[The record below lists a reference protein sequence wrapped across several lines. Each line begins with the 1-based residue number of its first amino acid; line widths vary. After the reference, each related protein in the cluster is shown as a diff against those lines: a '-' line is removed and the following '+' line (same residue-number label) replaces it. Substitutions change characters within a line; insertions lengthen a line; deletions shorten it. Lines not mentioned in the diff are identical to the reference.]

1 MSIEINDSLW
11 REKIADYAKEFQ
23 KSMIESLNEE
33 WPLLM
38 EQVIRFTP
46 PKTLQQGRAAVSRD
60 IRKTMRP
67 FDPAAIRDSGLRD
80 VVERKDIAGYNAI
93 AANVKSGPMAGT
105 TAIAFSPEVHTRR
118 RNRIGRVG
126 AASRQVV
133 LGADARSLQTYI
145 KDVQSRVGFAKS
157 GWLAALRLV
166 GGRRAQAFV
175 ERQGTAGGRVVDE
188 RRDPD
193 NPSIT
198 AINST
203 PWASRRDEGNRII
216 NSAMF
221 MRSQAIVS
229 KIKTKLRLARQA
241 ARFDKAA

>member
-11 REKIADYAKEFQ
+11 REKIAAYAKEFQ
-23 KSMIESLNEE
+23 KGMIESLNEE

-46 PKTLQQGRAAVSRD
+46 PKTLAQGRAAVNRD

-67 FDPAAIRDSGLRD
+67 FDPAAIRSSGIQEIVD
-80 VVERKDIAGYNAI
+80 KKDIQGYNAV
-93 AANVKSGPMAGT
+93 ASRVTSGPMRGT
-105 TAIAFSPEVHTRR
+105 TAVAFSPEVHTRR

-126 AASRQVV
+126 SSSAQVV
-133 LGADARSLQTYI
+133 LGADARSLQLYI
-145 KDVQSRVGFAKS
+145 KDVQNRVGWAKA

-166 GGRRAQAFV
+166 GGRRAQSFV
-175 ERQGTAGGRVVDE
+175 ERQGTGGGRVVDE
-188 RRDPD
+188 RSNTE

-203 PWASRRDEGNRII
+203 PWASRRDEGNRIV
-216 NSAMF
+216 NSALF
-221 MRSQAIVS
+221 MRSQSIVS
-229 KIKTKLRLARQA
+229 KIKTKLRLAGQNA
-241 ARFDKAA
+241 GFKKAA

>member
-1 MSIEINDSLW
+1 VSITINDSVW
-11 REKIADYAKEFQ
+11 RDKIALYAAAFQ
-23 KSMIESLNEE
+23 KNMVEALNEE

-46 PKTLQQGRAAVSRD
+46 PKTLAQGRAATNRD

-67 FDPAAIRDSGLRD
+67 FDPAAPRDSGLRE
-80 VVERKDIAGYNAI
+80 VIEKKDIEGYNAI

-105 TAIAFSPEVHTRR
+105 TAVAFAPEVHTRR

-126 AASRQVV
+126 SDSRQVV
-133 LGADARSLQTYI
+133 LGSDARLLARYI
-145 KDVQSRVGFAKS
+145 KDVQNRVGFAKS

-175 ERQGTAGGRVVDE
+175 ERQGTFGGRVVDD
-188 RRDPD
+188 RRNPD

-198 AINST
+198 AINAT
-203 PWASRRDEGNRII
+203 PWAARRDEGNRII

-221 MRSQAIVS
+221 SRSMAIVS
-229 KIKTKLRLARQA
+229 KIKTKLRLASKSAGFR
-241 ARFDKAA
+241 KAA